1 MGVDKSLEEVREWKD
16 KIYEEDKNL
25 TEEQILYKIRAETSE
40 IIAALGLKAYTKPSA
55 IRAN

>member
-25 TEEQILYKIRAETSE
+25 TEEQILKKIQAETSE
-40 IIAALGLKAYTKPSA
+40 IIAVLGLKAYKKPSE

>member
-1 MGVDKSLEEVREWKD
+1 MAVDKSLEEVREWKD

-25 TEEQILYKIRAETSE
+25 TEEQILKKIRAETAE